1 MHDLLVIGGGPAG
14 ATCARR
20 AAEKGLDVVL
30 VEKAVHPREKPCG
43 GALSPR
49 VIDLLDFDVSHLFER
64 EYQGA
69 LLHTPAGKQT
79 VLTHDGFKGYLIQRS
94 KFDDFL
100 VKKAIEA
107 GVEVIQGIEVVA
119 IEQLRTGIRALG
131 VGDSY
136 KAHILVGADGVNGIT
151 SKQLRIRDKW
161 DSDSVA
167 LCINAE
173 VPMNPSDIEQVMAP
187 KGDHSLTVLDLYF
200 GLVELGYGWCFPLRE
215 SLNIGI
221 GCRADKAQGLRDK
234 WERLISHIEKTK
246 GCKLEIAG
254 EKSARVP
261 AGGVNG
267 RYVARRSMLIGDAAG
282 LASPVSGEGISYAI
296 ESGILAAD
304 VAFDAVREKSS
315 VRITSYE
322 QKLKEG
328 LLRELKMMRSITSIL
343 YKSNANIE
351 LICRIANE
359 DSVMRE
365 YLTDILA
372 RVKPNA
378 DLWNQVRK
386 RMFLHHPLMAIRLGL

>member
-1 MHDLLVIGGGPAG
+1 
-14 ATCARR
+14 
-20 AAEKGLDVVL
+20 
-30 VEKAVHPREKPCG
+30 
-43 GALSPR
+43 
-49 VIDLLDFDVSHLFER
+49 
-64 EYQGA
+64 
-69 LLHTPAGKQT
+69 
-79 VLTHDGFKGYLIQRS
+79 
-94 KFDDFL
+94 
-100 VKKAIEA
+100 
-107 GVEVIQGIEVVA
+107 
-119 IEQLRTGIRALG
+119 
-131 VGDSY
+131 
-136 KAHILVGADGVNGIT
+136 LVGADGINGIT
-151 SKQLRIRDKW
+151 SKHLRIRDKW
-161 DSDSVA
+161 DLNSVA

-173 VPMNPSDIEQVMAP
+173 VPMDPSDIERVMFP
-187 KGDHSLTVLDLYF
+187 KGEHGLTVLDLYF
-200 GLVELGYGWCFPLRE
+200 GLVEFGYGWCFPLRE

-221 GCRADKAQGLRDK
+221 GCRGDKAQGLGDK
-234 WERLISHIEKTK
+234 WEKLISHIEKTK
-246 GCKLEIAG
+246 GCKLEIA
-254 EKSARVP
+254 EKQSARVP
-261 AGGVNG
+261 AGGLTG

-386 RMFLHHPLMAIRLGL
+386 RMLLHHPLMAIRLGL